1 MWEIRVETQSG
12 KITEYDESSI
22 SEDGISISYETSKS
36 DTFSIGLCV
45 CKEAEIKLID
55 RKSDLFDLHYAEV
68 VIKKDNRIYG
78 KFICN
83 EPDRQNGI
91 LTLSCYDHMLYLN
104 REINRLIAGRSF
116 GSVVTAICDACSL
129 PLGTTR
135 FHGYDL
141 PCNLGNTEGMTYREL
156 LEYIAQATCNYAMID
171 KDGNLILKWY
181 NTDLGSIVSGGIF
194 DEDCPYSSG
203 PDIDGGDFTYISSDV
218 LNGGTFTEMSDY
230 RYVRN
235 VFTLNNSTSEISIT
249 GIEVKNES
257 ASYLFGEEGY
267 VLQIEK
273 NPLTEGNERFYA
285 EYIGSRTIGLTFR
298 QFKASIQEDAD
309 IVAGEAVYYI
319 DEDQNGYMSFITK
332 VTYRINGDTTIECG
346 AKSPMRQEFRG
357 SSTITKILSMADR
370 NTEKRIKT
378 YDDTAKEITN
388 LISEGYGLYQTNEEQ
403 EDGSIIA
410 YLHNKPSKEE
420 SDVIWKR
427 TSNGLMVSKNG
438 GTTWAVDTNGNALFN
453 VITARG
459 INADWI
465 NAGTM
470 HADRISGGTL
480 TLGGMDNISG
490 NITVKDETG
499 KQIASL
505 GKEGID
511 ATKGNIGGWKMNA
524 TALYKDIVDQSY
536 SNIIYRVWFQPP
548 QNSVSPEK
556 TWVLSCQ
563 KSEDEGKTFSG
574 IFVLYADGSAM
585 LGGGKTLLK
594 ADGSAVFG
602 GGTLRINADST
613 LDVTTYTGAKRRGFT
628 GAVPIEG
635 NTHFYANGL
644 YTGMVVG
651 TYTEDPR

>member
-1 MWEIRVETQSG
+1 MWEVRVETRNG
-12 KITEYDESSI
+12 KVTKYDESAI
-22 SEDGISISYETSKS
+22 IEDGISISYETSKS

-45 CKEAEIKLID
+45 CKEAEINLID
-55 RKSDLFDLHYAEV
+55 RKADLGELYYAEV
-68 VIKKDNRIYG
+68 IIMKDNRIYG

-83 EPDRQNGI
+83 KADRQDGI
-91 LTLSCYDHMLYLN
+91 LTLSCYDHMFYLN
-104 REINRLIAGRSF
+104 CEIHKLVAGRSF
-116 GSVVTAICDACSL
+116 GSVVTAICNACGLS
-129 PLGTTR
+129 LGTPR

-141 PCNLGNTEGMTYREL
+141 QCDIGNTNGMTYREL

-171 KDGNLILKWY
+171 RNGDLSLKWY
-181 NTDLGSIVSGGIF
+181 NTDLGGIVSGGIF

-203 PDIDGGDFTYISSDV
+203 PDIDGGDFTYASYDV
-218 LNGGTFTEMSDY
+218 LNGGTFIEMSDY
-230 RYVRN
+230 SYVRN

-249 GIEVKNES
+249 GIEVKNEDT
-257 ASYLFGEEGY
+257 SYLFGEEGY

-273 NPLTEGNERFYA
+273 NPLTEGNERFFA

-298 QFKASIQEDAD
+298 QFKASIKEDAD
-309 IVAGEAVYYI
+309 IEAGEAVYYV
-319 DEDQNGYMSFITK
+319 DEDLNGYMSFITK
-332 VTYRINGDTTIECG
+332 VAYRINEDTTIECG

-357 SSTITKILSMADR
+357 SSTITRILSMADR
-370 NTEKRIKT
+370 NAERRIKT
-378 YDDTAKEITN
+378 YDDTVKEITN

-438 GTTWAVDTNGNALFN
+438 GTTWAIDTNGNALFN

-459 INADWI
+459 ISADWI

-480 TLGGMDNISG
+480 TLGGSDNISG
-490 NITVKDETG
+490 DIKVKDAAG
-499 KQIASL
+499 KQIAAL
-505 GKEGID
+505 GKDGIE
-511 ATKGNIGGWKMNA
+511 ATKGNIGGWMMNA
-524 TALYKDIVDQSY
+524 EALYKDIKDPSY
-536 SNIIYRVWFQPP
+536 PNIIYRVYFQPP
-548 QNSVSPEK
+548 LNSVSPEK

-563 KSEDEGKTFSG
+563 KSEDGGKTFSG

-585 LGGGKTLLK
+585 FGAGKTLLK

-602 GGTLRINADST
+602 GGTLTINADST
-613 LDVTTYTGAKRRGFT
+613 LDVTTYTGAKKRGFT

-635 NTHFYANGL
+635 NTHFFANGL
-644 YTGMVVG
+644 YTGMVIG
-651 TYTEDPR
+651 IYTEDPR